1 MSCTLYLIRHGQSLG
16 NVAKAFLGHT
26 DLDLS
31 ELGYRQAECTAKFLI
46 QRKIDTVYS
55 SDLLRA
61 YNTCSEYLK
70 LSNKTAIKDQNLRE
84 IFAGSW
90 ENNTFDTLQTVFND
104 TYSVWLNDIGNA
116 HPNDGEPV
124 KDLTQRVIKCI
135 TKIAEENDG
144 KSVAIFTHATV
155 IRSFFNYAYG
165 NSADSM
171 KNLRWATNASV
182 SIAEFDNGKFSV
194 IDYSIDDFLSDL
206 KTSFPANV

>member
-1 MSCTLYLIRHGQSLG
+1 MSCTLYFIRHGQSLG
-16 NVAKAFLGHT
+16 NVAKTFLGHT

-31 ELGYRQAECTAKFLI
+31 ELGYLQAQSTAKFLL
-46 QRKIDTVYS
+46 QKNIDTVYS

-61 YNTCSEYLK
+61 YNTCNEYLK
-70 LSNKTAIKDQNLRE
+70 LSYKTAIKDRNLRE

-90 ENNTFDTLQTVFND
+90 ENNTFDDLQTKFND

-116 HPNDGEPV
+116 HPNNGESV
-124 KDLTQRVIKCI
+124 KDLTERVIKCI

-144 KSVAIFTHATV
+144 KRVAIFSHATV
-155 IRSFFNYAYG
+155 IRAFFNYAYG
-165 NSADSM
+165 NSTDDM
-171 KNLRWATNASV
+171 KNLRWASNASV
-182 SIAEFDNGKFSV
+182 SIAEFNNGTFKV